1 MEALALLFA
10 LALIAGWLL
19 GVIGFFKALSARAE
33 IAALRRRVEA
43 LTARQPA
50 SEAVQPAAGSMP
62 LVPPT
67 VVGESEL
74 EPVPATAEP
83 AAVAFPAT
91 QPASEKPD
99 IEALLTARW
108 GVWLGAAA
116 LMLAGVFLI
125 RYAVEQGLLGPTTR
139 CVLAALLGVALIA
152 AAEWLGRR
160 ESTRPAIPDRA
171 APALAAG
178 GVAVLFGAA
187 YGAGPLYSLVPPLAG
202 FILLAAASLIGLAIS
217 LRHGQLVAAVGILGA
232 FVTPALVQTQNP
244 SLPGLFGY
252 LLFVTATALGVLRYA
267 AWVWLGWATTIAG
280 AVWVLLAFVWETDAD
295 IWAPALFVPAAPRS
309 ISACCRARPWIIRL
323 AVAWP
328 GFPARRSGPSG
339 C

>member
-1 MEALALLFA
+1 
-10 LALIAGWLL
+10 
-19 GVIGFFKALSARAE
+19 LSARSE
-33 IAALRRRVEA
+33 IAALRRRLEAMATATGVPTADSAPARPEPEPAPTIIQPVEA
-43 LTARQPA
+43 A
-50 SEAVQPAAGSMP
+50 P
-62 LVPPT
+62 LVP
-67 VVGESEL
+67 ESAPER
-74 EPVPATAEP
+74 
-83 AAVAFPAT
+83 
-91 QPASEKPD
+91 PD

-116 LMLAGVFLI
+116 LVLAGVFLI
-125 RYAVEQGLLGPTTR
+125 RYAVEQGLLGPATR

-160 ESTRPAIPDRA
+160 ENARPAMPDRA

-187 YGAGPLYSLVPPLAG
+187 YGAGPLYDLVSPLAG
-202 FILLAAASLIGLAIS
+202 FVMLAGASLIGLAIS

-232 FVTPALVQTQNP
+232 FLTPALVQTENP

-280 AVWVLLAFVWETDAD
+280 ACWPSFGRPTQTSGRRRCSCR
-295 IWAPALFVPAAPRS
+295 PPPRS
-309 ISACCRARPWIIRL
+309 ISACCRARHSIIRSGG
-323 AVAWP
+323 AWP
-328 GFPARRSGPSG
+328 GCRARCLAHSV